1 MNKARSKLLKLNE
14 VLGAGKYLIA
24 TGFPL
29 FIILIILSATPPFD
43 SKFIIINLFINYII
57 GIFLLILGVII
68 YILSIYHIRR
78 FVKEGQLH
86 TEGIYSFVRHPL
98 YSAIILL
105 ILPAIIILLRLIF
118 LWLVIFVELI
128 VFHFGIKEEEKE
140 LIEKFGEKY
149 IEYMNRVKRIIPF
162 IY

>member
-24 TGFPL
+24 TGVPL

-43 SKFIIINLFINYII
+43 SKFTIFNLFINDII
-57 GIFLLILGVII
+57 GIILLILGVII

-78 FVKEGQLH
+78 FVKEGQLY
-86 TEGIYSFVRHPL
+86 TEGIYSIVRHPL

-118 LWLVIFVELI
+118 LWLVIFVELV
-128 VFHFGIKEEEKE
+128 VFHFGIKKEEKE

-149 IEYMNRVKRIIPF
+149 VEYMNRVKRIIPF